1 MSVKLIAK
9 RRLAFR
15 NPEDKKFVTVMPHVF
30 ETVPDWVRK
39 DPIFQWG
46 VSDGTITVA
55 DPPPQ
60 AGVPEVPKEEP
71 KEEVPKEEPKEEVP
85 KEEPKPKAKSAKGQK

>member
-15 NPEDKKFVTVMPHVF
+15 NPEDKKFITVMPHVF
-30 ETVPDWVRK
+30 ETVPDWVCK

-46 VSDGTITVA
+46 VQDGTITVA

-60 AGVPEVPKEEP
+60 VPADKPEEKP
-71 KEEVPKEEPKEEVP
+71 ADKPEE
-85 KEEPKPKAKSAKGQK
+85 KPKGKSSKGSK

>member
-15 NPEDKKFVTVMPHVF
+15 NPEDKKFITVMPHVF

-46 VSDGTITVA
+46 VQDGTITVA
-55 DPPPQ
+55 DPPPHDK
-60 AGVPEVPKEEP
+60 PEEKPADKPEE
-71 KEEVPKEEPKEEVP
+71 
-85 KEEPKPKAKSAKGQK
+85 KPKGKSSKGSK